1 VAVRVIPSS
10 DDQIYAGIGAR
21 ESPHDALESIIA
33 AARRLAHNG
42 WTLRT
47 GMSPGADQAFYRG
60 ALAGH
65 GLVELYLPWPT
76 FEAHARAP
84 GEDAAVSALCQPT
97 HAAYSLAA
105 RFHPGWSALSA
116 DERRLRARDAHQVL
130 GCDLASPATL
140 VVCWTEDGSVDGTG
154 SRVGG
159 TGQALRI
166 AHHHHIPVLDLSRR
180 DHVQELARKL

>member
-1 VAVRVIPSS
+1 VAVRAISS
-10 DDQIYAGIGAR
+10 TDDQIYAGIGSR

-33 AARRLAHNG
+33 AARRLAHKG

-47 GMSPGADQAFYRG
+47 GMSPGADQAVYRG

-65 GLVELYLPWPT
+65 GRVELYLPWPA
-76 FEAHARAP
+76 FQAHARAP
-84 GEDAAVSALCQPT
+84 GEDPDVSTLCQPT

-130 GCDLASPATL
+130 GPDLASPAML
-140 VVCWTEDGSVDGTG
+140 VVCWTRDGGVDGTD
-154 SRVGG
+154 SRAGG

-166 AHHHHIPVLDLSRR
+166 AHHHHIPVLNLSRP
-180 DHVQELARKL
+180 DHVGALARKL